1 MEVRRAR
8 TARQQQAEPA
18 LKFPSDAVRSLRD
31 WARRNRADLRL
42 RSKDEVDGVTS
53 STDLAREAERTIEH
67 MSKKLEELRRDASDT
82 FLFPLQQAVDR
93 SRDETDPPPPRAA

>member
-1 MEVRRAR
+1 MKVRRAR

-31 WARRNRADLRL
+31 WARRNRADLSL

-53 STDLAREAERTIEH
+53 STDLAREAERTIER
-67 MSKKLEELRRDASDT
+67 MSRKLEDIRRDASDSL
-82 FLFPLQQAVDR
+82 LFPLQQAFDR
-93 SRDETDPPPPRAA
+93 TRDDTEPPPPRAA